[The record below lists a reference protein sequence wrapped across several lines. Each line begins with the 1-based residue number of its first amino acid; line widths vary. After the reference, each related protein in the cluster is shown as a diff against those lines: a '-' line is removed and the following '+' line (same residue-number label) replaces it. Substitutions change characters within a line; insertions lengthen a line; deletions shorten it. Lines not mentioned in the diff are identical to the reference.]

1 MKQDV
6 DPNVGGGKE
15 KEGKCMFGNSCDGVY
30 CGVPVRRDVVDLQ
43 VPGTCAVRC
52 AVVHMLMYVYTP
64 CK

>member
-15 KEGKCMFGNSCDGVY
+15 KEGRNSCGVY
-30 CGVPVRRDVVDLQ
+30 CGVHVVEMSWVYRYLVPVLWY
-43 VPGTCAVRC
+43 
-52 AVVHMLMYVYTP
+52 MYVLHSCSNYTP